1 MDNETKKIY
10 EKYKKMF
17 KAADKLKLEAHD
29 DLLKNI
35 AFMTV
40 TLYKLQDE
48 INEKGVIEKF
58 EQGKQ
63 NFMREN
69 PALKSYN
76 ATIKNYTSAIKQL
89 NDLIPDNTPKQEG
102 EDLLKFIASGKK

>member
-10 EKYKKMF
+10 ERYKKMF
-17 KAADKLKLEAHD
+17 KAADKIKLDAHD
-29 DLLKNI
+29 DLIKNI

-40 TLYKLQDE
+40 TLYKLQNE

-63 NFMREN
+63 NFLREN

-76 ATIKNYTSAIKQL
+76 STIKNYTSAIKQL
-89 NDLIPDNTPKQEG
+89 NDLLPDKTPKAEG
-102 EDLLKFIASGKK
+102 EALLNFIASDNK

>member
-1 MDNETKKIY
+1 MDTETKKYY
-10 EKYKKMF
+10 EQIKKIL
-17 KAADKLKLEAHD
+17 KNVDKLKLEIND
-29 DLLKNI
+29 NLIKNV

-40 TLYKLQDE
+40 TLNKLQKE

-63 NFMREN
+63 NFLRES

-76 ATIKNYTSAIKQL
+76 ATFKNYTSAIKQL
-89 NDLIPDNTPKQEG
+89 NDLVPEDKKQQAG
-102 EDLLKFIASGKK
+102 EDLLKFIASDAT